1 MFTATQEP
9 VAMVRIND
17 SNPATDAVT
26 ALISEIRDLSL
37 LTERQREKLDSYTS
51 RERYP
56 ESAAELAAGL
66 VAEGIFTQYQSRQ
79 MLKGK
84 LAGLAFG
91 SYVIL
96 DFLGKGSMAKV
107 YKARH
112 RMMGRI
118 VALKV
123 LDPRYVP
130 SERTLA
136 RFRREMQLVGR
147 LDHPNVVQAFDA
159 DRVDDCHFIAMEYS
173 DGLTLYDL
181 LEAKGVLPAAT
192 VVYYGLQAAEGL
204 AHAHARGVLH
214 RDIKPSNL
222 VLTKGRNLKI
232 LDFGLGTLLEKDH
245 LPAALT
251 AAGITVG
258 TPDYLSPEQARMIK
272 LDARSDLYSLGCT
285 LYHLLCGQV
294 PFKGE
299 TSMDS
304 IIGRLTGKAV
314 PISEFRPELP
324 PRLVQTIEKL
334 MAIDPDDRFQ
344 TAEEAAT
351 ALRSL
356 LRPKSTSRKGPGV
369 EATAAPPDASE
380 PIPPAAPALL
390 SDSPA
395 RTTPVTPP
403 RLLRFEIRRPNLEWS
418 SLRDRW
424 RSRGTKTHQ
433 MIAVAVVAV
442 AIVALLVTTV
452 MLFVSGPLAVSGGA
466 SARQLSLM
474 IESPQ
479 NGATVGMR
487 EILIGR
493 MQSDGW
499 PMIFVQADI
508 PGQPWWCQSP
518 VTSVEHGGFRSEVVF
533 GDEQTPHGMQFRVVA
548 VVAPTREAA
557 HNFKLGAKHLVLPNG
572 LPHTTEVV
580 VSRK

>member
-1 MFTATQEP
+1 
-9 VAMVRIND
+9 MVPIND

-26 ALISEIRDLSL
+26 ALIKEIRDLSL

-96 DFLGKGSMAKV
+96 DFLGKGSMGKV

-123 LDPRYVP
+123 VDPRYVP
-130 SERTLA
+130 SERRLA

-173 DGLTLYDL
+173 DGLTLHDL

-192 VVYYGLQAAEGL
+192 VVYYGLQIAEGL

-222 VLTKGRNLKI
+222 LLTKGRKLKI
-232 LDFGLGTLLEKDH
+232 LDFGLGTLLEKDD

-314 PISEFRPELP
+314 PIAEFRPELP
-324 PRLVQTIEKL
+324 PRLVETIEKL

-356 LRPKSTSRKGPGV
+356 LRPKSASRKAPGV
-369 EATAAPPDASE
+369 DATAAPTAASA
-380 PIPPAAPALL
+380 PIPPAAPAPV

-395 RTTPVTPP
+395 KITPVTPP
-403 RLLRFEIRRPNLEWS
+403 QLRRFEIRRPNLEWS

-424 RSRGTKTHQ
+424 RSRGTKTNP
-433 MIAVAVVAV
+433 MIAAAGVAVAV
-442 AIVALLVTTV
+442 VALLVTTV
-452 MLFVSGPLAVSGGA
+452 MLFVSSDQEPPATP
-466 SARQLSLM
+466 QLSSHPDS
-474 IESPQ
+474 ETPVP
-479 NGATVGMR
+479 A
-487 EILIGR
+487 
-493 MQSDGW
+493 
-499 PMIFVQADI
+499 A
-508 PGQPWWCQSP
+508 PGNS
-518 VTSVEHGGFRSEVVF
+518 
-533 GDEQTPHGMQFRVVA
+533 
-548 VVAPTREAA
+548 
-557 HNFKLGAKHLVLPNG
+557 
-572 LPHTTEVV
+572 
-580 VSRK
+580 SRAR